1 MLKKILTFGEP
12 ILINYIL
19 NEYLVDFSN
28 SYFSLGGSEINTSV
42 VLKKLDVEPYLLTC
56 LPNNDIGNYYFNYLK
71 ELELNTDFILK
82 KDKDLIA
89 SMYIK
94 NNKVFYQRKHSSFYF
109 LSKND
114 INFDEIFSINYDCV
128 HLTGITPLLSTNCK
142 EIWIMILEKS
152 LNLNIPVSIDLNY
165 RPALGSFKDLWFILK
180 KYLSRIEIFII
191 SEKNIKN
198 ICEIEGINYSKSFD
212 DNLLEISKK
221 LKINILLLCLKEKK
235 DDHQVR
241 YSILIKDNNIYCSDK
256 KKHKP
261 SEEIGGGDSYIG
273 CFLNYYLNNK
283 NDIIRNLNYADIYTI
298 LNQNNKGNFSK
309 VSKKELEL
317 NYKNFK

>member
-1 MLKKILTFGEP
+1 MIKKILTFGEP

-19 NEYLVDFSN
+19 NEDLVDFSN

-94 NNKVFYQRKHSSFYF
+94 NNKVFYQRKYSSFYF

-114 INFDEIFSINYDCV
+114 INFDEIFSINYDCL
-128 HLTGITPLLSTNCK
+128 HLTGITPLLSENCK

-152 LNLNIPVSIDLNY
+152 LKLNIPVSIDLNY
-165 RPALGSFKDLWFILK
+165 RPAIGIFKDLWFILK

-198 ICEIEGINYSKSFD
+198 ICEIEGITYSNSFD
-212 DNLLEISKK
+212 NNLLEISKK

-235 DDHQVR
+235 GDYQIR
-241 YSILIKDNNIYCSDK
+241 YSVLVKDNNIYYSDI

-283 NDIIRNLNYADIYTI
+283 DDIISNLNYADIYTI

-317 NYKNFK
+317 NSKNFK